1 MRMIRNRLL
10 FGLLASLV
18 AATPVQA
25 QSPVR
30 LLGWTDEPT
39 TLPRAGAGV
48 ELFRLWAGVS
58 WDRAVAEK
66 AGRLAIRVNGPGGQ
80 SETRP
85 IDAGDIAAGG
95 RIPVYVPASWVRN
108 LRPDS
113 VAIDVD
119 IVEAATGRVVAG
131 PLRGGLEAFP
141 GPRTSTTPADP
152 GPFGWGRPLDGPP
165 GAARPLERSGPDG
178 WRFVR
183 VPASKDRAGFFLA
196 TTEASN
202 RQVRLRLPGY
212 DPRANRSDDFLLDAE
227 DQPAFGL
234 TPAACLDYLKALRA
248 ADPDGPAYRLPT
260 RAEWLAGARAGRDSA
275 FWWGDSPNHPDANLL
290 GDEPALK
297 GDATASASVGTDKI
311 AFHANPWGLLHTF
324 GNVEEWTTDPSGKF
338 VRLGGHF
345 RTEPAPQLEETRVDD
360 PKSTGPDPF
369 VGLRPAFD
377 LTAEGGSTTLRKALA
392 GDPRLAGVSVAFDPE
407 RATATLS
414 GTVPEPGERRRAD
427 AKVSAFWWVAAVED
441 RIETPRLADGQLAR
455 LGEVAGPARERA
467 PLGRVHYEVPVA
479 VKWGERLAVAG
490 SEYWVNVYNAGG
502 HEAHRMI
509 EGGPDESGRVV
520 VMIERARLTGGDP
533 AVSVALSLGAP
544 APRPDDPK
552 VVSNVAALRWKAP

>member
-1 MRMIRNRLL
+1 MRMIRNPLL
-10 FGLLASLV
+10 FGLLAVVL
-18 AATPVQA
+18 AATSFHA

-39 TLPRAGAGV
+39 TLPRAAAGV

-58 WDRAVAEK
+58 WDRAAAEK

-80 SETRP
+80 TETRP
-85 IDAGDIAAGG
+85 IDAGDIGAGG
-95 RIPVYVPASWVRN
+95 RIPVYVPTSWVRN
-108 LRPDS
+108 LRPES

-119 IVEAATGRVVAG
+119 VVEAATGRVVAG

-141 GPRTSTTPADP
+141 KPRTSTTPADP

-165 GAARPLERSGPDG
+165 GDVRPLERSGPDG

-183 VPASKDRAGFFLA
+183 IPATKDRAGFFLA

-202 RQVRLRLPGY
+202 RQVKLRLPGY
-212 DPRANRSDDFLLDAE
+212 DPRANRSDDFLLDAD

-234 TPAACLDYLKALRA
+234 TPAACLEYLKALRA

-260 RAEWLAGARAGRDSA
+260 RVEWLRGALAGRSA
-275 FWWGDSPNHPDANLL
+275 EHWWGDAPSHPSANLL
-290 GDEPALK
+290 GDEPGLK
-297 GDATASASVGTDKI
+297 GDATAPVHPLPGKSTFSP
-311 AFHANPWGLLHTF
+311 NPWGLFHTF
-324 GNVEEWTTDPSGKF
+324 GNVEEWTTEPSGSF
-338 VRLGGHF
+338 LRLGGHF
-345 RTEPAPQLEETRVDD
+345 RTEPVPWREMTRGNL
-360 PKSTGPDPF
+360 TTIGLDPF
-369 VGLRPAFD
+369 VGFRPAFD
-377 LTAEGGSTTLRKALA
+377 LTAEGGAATLRKALA

-427 AKVSAFWWVAAVED
+427 AKVAAFWWVAAVED
-441 RIETPRLADGQLAR
+441 RIETPRFADGQLAR

-490 SEYWVNVYNAGG
+490 SEYWVNVYTPGG

-552 VVSNVAALRWKAP
+552 VVSNLAALRWKAP